1 MGYWLGLRVP
11 AERANLAVLL
21 RILQRRNK
29 DTINRL
35 IDLVLGRIF
44 EKSAATSTIRHQ
56 ITQL

>member
-21 RILQRRNK
+21 RNK
-29 DTINRL
+29 DIINRL

-44 EKSAATSTIRHQ
+44 VKSAATSAIRHQ